1 MNSFLSNLHPVRC
14 CQLPAAK
21 ALQTGRAVALALLL
35 ANGLPGI
42 AQAQFD
48 MGNITPQQIEQF
60 RSLPRAQ
67 QQMLADQMGVNLD
80 SILAAANGQASSNL
94 NVGQAGAALT
104 QRGAMDT
111 TEMEAQAAQTERER
125 EAGQQ
130 ETEVEELQREELELP
145 RFGIS
150 LFDAEVST
158 FAPVDNAPVP
168 PNYVLGPG
176 DSLSILYLGA
186 ESADFTVTV
195 DREGAINFPRLGPI
209 QVAGLSF
216 DDARAQIEQRVSEQ
230 LIGVRVVV
238 SAGRLR
244 AINLF
249 MAGEVNTPGAYSV
262 SALTTVTQALF
273 VAGGVSEI
281 GSLRNIQVRRNGE
294 TAATFDL
301 YNLLLQ
307 GDSSNDIRLQSGDVL
322 FVPPLSAEVAISGA
336 VRRPAR
342 YEAIPGETVADL
354 VNMAGRFE
362 SNAYIRQVTF
372 ERRHPGAALPE
383 LVNLDLTN
391 SEALALALQNGDQLR
406 VPVTSDI
413 YSNGLE
419 VKGAVVRP
427 GAFAWQQGLR
437 VSDLLPSVESH
448 LAPDV
453 DLSYALIVSIKNER
467 LDIRVTNFNL
477 GEAIRNPG
485 SEADPLLQSRDELLV
500 FNLPEAE
507 EAQAQVADDEL
518 AEEEILIG
526 RQQLLQPVLAKL
538 RRQAREQE
546 PVQVVSVSGAVKV
559 PGEYPLSP
567 GDQLND
573 LLFAAGGLRENAFLT
588 EAELRRVNVS
598 TEGLAGISLM
608 AVNLGLLGSDTVSN
622 PEIQSR
628 DHLLVRSIPD
638 WTPQRSVQITGEVRF
653 PGSYLIGL
661 NETLSDLIQ
670 RAGGIKPEGFAMG
683 AFFTRESARE
693 SQREQIGEYIDRLR
707 RSFAARS
714 LTRESQNTDFAT
726 LAPVIEAMDNFE
738 PVGRFVVDIPSV
750 MLGDESADITLQ
762 DGDALHI
769 PLNPGAVSVVG
780 EVRRTGVFRHQ
791 ADLRVEDYLE
801 LGAGITDRG
810 DEEAIYVVRANGAIT
825 TLDRSWIRF
834 DAANTNL
841 LPGDTIVV
849 PVNAEYRDTMTFWQ
863 QATAIAY
870 QTGITIAAIANLF

>member
-1 MNSFLSNLHPVRC
+1 MKTPLSIKLPQRCAFSKHAPVR
-14 CQLPAAK
+14 
-21 ALQTGRAVALALLL
+21 QTGSNRALLL
-35 ANGLPGI
+35 GLLLALSLPGL
-42 AQAQFD
+42 AQAQLD
-48 MGNITPQQIEQF
+48 VGNITPQQIEQF
-60 RSLPRAQ
+60 RNLPRAQ
-67 QQMLADQMGVNLD
+67 QQMLADQMGVDLD

-94 NVGQAGAALT
+94 SVGQAGAALT
-104 QRGAMDT
+104 QRSTEGDT
-111 TEMEAQAAQTERER
+111 EARAAEAEQERQ
-125 EAGQQ
+125 AGQQ
-130 ETEVEELQREELELP
+130 ETEVDELQREELELP
-145 RFGIS
+145 RFGIN
-150 LFDAEVST
+150 LFNAEVST

-294 TAATFDL
+294 TVAQFDL
-301 YNLLLQ
+301 YDLLLA

-354 VNMAGRFE
+354 VAMAGRFE

-372 ERRHPGAALPE
+372 ERRDPGAALPA
-383 LVNLDLTN
+383 LVNLDLTD
-391 SEALALALQNGDQLR
+391 SQALALALQNGDQLR

-413 YSNGLE
+413 YSNGVE

-427 GAFAWQQGLR
+427 GAFAWREGLR

-453 DLSYALIVSIKNER
+453 DLNYALIVSIKNER
-467 LDIRVTNFNL
+467 LDIQVSNFNL
-477 GEAIRNPG
+477 GEAIRSPG
-485 SEADPLLQSRDELLV
+485 SESDPLLNPRDELLV
-500 FNLPEAE
+500 FNLPEGE
-507 EAQAQVADDEL
+507 EAE
-518 AEEEILIG
+518 AESDILVG

-538 RRQAREQE
+538 RRQARENE
-546 PVQVVSVSGAVKV
+546 PVQIVSVSGAVKV
-559 PGEYPLSP
+559 PGDYPLNQ
-567 GDQLND
+567 GDRLDN

-588 EAELRRVNVS
+588 EAELRRVDVS
-598 TEGLAGISLM
+598 PEGVAGINLM
-608 AVNLGLLGSDTVSN
+608 PVNLALRGSDTASN
-622 PEIQSR
+622 PSLQSR

-638 WTPQRSVQITGEVRF
+638 WTPQRSVRITGEVRF
-653 PGSYLIGL
+653 PGSYLIGP
-661 NETLSDLIQ
+661 NETLSDLVR
-670 RAGGIKPEGFAMG
+670 RAGGIKPEGFASG

-693 SQREQIGEYIDRLR
+693 IQREQIGEYIDQLR

-714 LTRESQNTDFAT
+714 LTQESQNTDFAS
-726 LAPVIEAMDNFE
+726 LVPVIEVMDNFE
-738 PVGRFVVDIPSV
+738 PVGRFVVDVPRAL
-750 MLGDESADITLQ
+750 LGDASADITLQ

-769 PLNPGAVSVVG
+769 PLNPGSVSVVG
-780 EVRRTGVFRHQ
+780 EVRRTGVFRYQ
-791 ADLRVEDYLE
+791 NGLDVSDYLE

-810 DEEAIYVVRANGAIT
+810 DEEAIYVVRANGAIS

-834 DAANTNL
+834 DPANTQL
-841 LPGDTIVV
+841 QPGDTIVV

-863 QATAIAY
+863 QVTAIAY
-870 QTGITIAAIANLF
+870 QTGITISAIANLF